1 MFSKFRAAELAA
13 CAALFGAVFF
23 NTASQAAVVI
33 GSSVTGG
40 LFFSGKTINQFDPAN
55 GNVPTGFSN
64 TSPGGPTVAVAEPAI
79 EFGFNDTANFD
90 TVNITATQIIITDVR
105 TAESASL
112 ASGSPF
118 KITLTDTSFPDG
130 ITQLSNSFDSSAF
143 TLSGSTFT
151 FNSFGTSKPATYT
164 AVFGF
169 AAAVP
174 EPSTWAMLLLG
185 FAGIGFM
192 AYRQKSKP
200 ALMVA

>member
-1 MFSKFRAAELAA
+1 LCRA
-13 CAALFGAVFF
+13 
-23 NTASQAAVVI
+23 I
-33 GSSVTGG
+33 WGSFLQYRQPSCGSNWEQCNG
-40 LFFSGKTINQFDPAN
+40 WLFFANPTINQFDPVN
-55 GNVPTGFSN
+55 GFVPAGFSN
-64 TSPGGPTVAVAEPAI
+64 TSGPTVTVAEPAI

-105 TAESASL
+105 TGPSASL
-112 ASGSPF
+112 SSGSPF

-174 EPSTWAMLLLG
+174 EPSTW
-185 FAGIGFM
+185 
-192 AYRQKSKP
+192 R
-200 ALMVA
+200 

>member
-1 MFSKFRAAELAA
+1 MLSNPCTAKFVACTAFAIAFSI
-13 CAALFGAVFF
+13 
-23 NTASQAAVVI
+23 NPIQATTVI

-40 LFFSGKTINQFDPAN
+40 LFFANPTINQFDPVN
-55 GNVPTGFSN
+55 GNVPAGFSN
-64 TSPGGPTVAVAEPAI
+64 YTSGVPTVTVAEPAI
-79 EFGFNDTANFD
+79 EFGFNDSVNFD
-90 TVNITATQIIITDVR
+90 TVNITATQITIIDVR
-105 TAESASL
+105 SGPSASV

-118 KITLTDTSFPDG
+118 SITLIDTSFPDG
-130 ITQLSNSFDSSAF
+130 ITQLSNSFDSAAF